1 MKLDHQHMIVN
12 ATVTKPPREG
22 DEGVVCDWLSELI
35 EAVGMRTVI
44 GPHAHYCKADENE
57 GITASCNIETS
68 HAALHV
74 WDKVDPPLFRFDL
87 YSCAE
92 FDPATVLGFVR
103 RFDPTTMEWIVL
115 DRNDGIRVGEYQSEV
130 AHG

>member
-22 DEGVVCDWLSELI
+22 DEGAVCDWLSELI

-68 HAALHV
+68 H
-74 WDKVDPPLFRFDL
+74 
-87 YSCAE
+87 
-92 FDPATVLGFVR
+92 PAGTL
-103 RFDPTTMEWIVL
+103 DTTIGSPVF
-115 DRNDGIRVGEYQSEV
+115 IRVARTHVLLAETAG
-130 AHG
+130 ACGC